1 MDDDAKS
8 VGAKRHQGLA
18 SRDDRRELRAHDLE
32 RLMEE
37 QIRGGVYDEGARLP
51 TVRELAQRYSV
62 NKNTASRAYQAL
74 ERRGLIDM
82 SRGRGAFVRPPLGD
96 NGAPWQQRVEQL
108 MQEAQALGLS
118 RAQLLDTVSHAIE
131 RIYGPAAPRALFV
144 ECNRQDMETLGGELS
159 SITGTPME
167 LSLLDDAVGAAG
179 ALALRYD
186 LIVTTFQ
193 HLGQLRQATPAAA
206 RHLVVGVHVTPTH
219 DTLLDLARLHVASF
233 GLVCDT
239 PSTIESLSHM
249 ISTYNPSAAVLPAL
263 IDDEL
268 QLRRVL
274 EQADAIVVTRSCRE
288 RLLARGLEQ
297 PLVTVVFTIDQQS
310 IDFLR
315 RRIQE
320 LSELRTGLAAS

>member
-1 MDDDAKS
+1 MGMSD
-8 VGAKRHQGLA
+8 HGLEPENGQ
-18 SRDDRRELRAHDLE
+18 RDLRAHDLT
-32 RLMEE
+32 RLIEE
-37 QIRGGVYDEGARLP
+37 QIRAGAYEAGARLP
-51 TVRELAQRYSV
+51 TVRELAQRYHI

-82 SRGRGAFVRPPLGD
+82 SRGRGAFVRSPYSGD
-96 NGAPWQQRVEQL
+96 AGWQLRAEQL
-108 MQEAQALGLS
+108 IQDAQALGLS
-118 RAQLLDTVSHAIE
+118 RAQLLDAIGHAVE
-131 RIYGPAAPRALFV
+131 RIYGPAAPQALFV
-144 ECNRQDMETLGGELS
+144 ECNHQDMETLGGELS
-159 SITGTPME
+159 LITEMPME
-167 LSLLDDAVGAAG
+167 LALLDDAVQTASAI
-179 ALALRYD
+179 ARRYD

-219 DTLLDLARLHVASF
+219 DSLLELARLHVATF

-239 PSTIESLSHM
+239 PSTIESLSHI

-263 IDDEL
+263 IDDEA

-274 EQADAIVVTRSCRE
+274 AQADAVVVTRSCHE
-288 RLLARGLEQ
+288 RLLALGITQ
-297 PLVTVVFTIDQQS
+297 PIVTVVFTIDQQS

-320 LSELRTGLAAS
+320 LSELRTSLAAS